1 MCNYK
6 YVWDVSNRLRIIL
19 SSFLVPKKKS
29 EQFKCVEKN
38 RFPKTSYKGII
49 CIKLNISRLKQ
60 KTYFKRPNMQ
70 TE

>member
-1 MCNYK
+1 MYPID
-6 YVWDVSNRLRIIL
+6 WELFFPL
-19 SSFLVPKKKS
+19 SWFPKES
-29 EQFKCVEKN
+29 EQFKCVEKKN
-38 RFPKTSYKGII
+38 RFPKTSYKGIV